1 MMNSGHGGTSDE
13 QRTGRNG
20 SRVRQDVPE
29 TAVGLLRAL
38 RNTSVS
44 VLYQDADLRVTW
56 AQNVP
61 SAWSPS
67 SIVGMVDGDF
77 LPPQAADRSSPR
89 RGPSFRDLRRTVW
102 KSAFPAWPAS
112 GKTSGTISGSMQTMS
127 RTDPCAA
134 SSQLR

>member
-77 LPPQAADRSSPR
+77 LPPQAA
-89 RGPSFRDLRRTVW
+89 GPVVAAKRAIL
-102 KSAFPAWPAS
+102 
-112 GKTSGTISGSMQTMS
+112 SGSPADRLEICIPGLAGEREDQWY
-127 RTDPCAA
+127 D
-134 SSQLR
+134 LWV